1 MIALFNLLVAIM
13 STLMR
18 AAAILF
24 IVILVAAFSC
34 YWNHY
39 LTNKQEIDKQWE
51 LEAKEK
57 KANKLRR
64 KRGLH
69 NYA

>member
-57 KANKLRR
+57 KANKQ
-64 KRGLH
+64 RGLH

>member
-34 YWNHY
+34 YWNNY
-39 LTNKQEIDKQWE
+39 LTNKKEIDKQWE

-57 KANKLRR
+57 KADKLRR